1 MSNSTKPPG
10 QPEFDPEATSD
21 LLPGTASGLLK
32 FLEKKRAARTAS
44 STREFALRSVRG
56 LEPILHQLFDEG
68 VGTMEVL
75 TFLTSSLPAIPIA
88 DMKYALDSLRGRR
101 RRLRVTPNKTA
112 ATKAGNEP
120 VPSNPTEPV
129 KPKQQT
135 SKPATSRDA
144 HIPTDLPSWADGS
157 DQRPDESDEDYRLRK
172 EIEGPPEARHKF
184 IGENNH

>member
-1 MSNSTKPPG
+1 MIDSTKPTDK
-10 QPEFDPEATSD
+10 PEFDPEATSD

-32 FLEKKRAARTAS
+32 LLEKKRAARTSA

-88 DMKYALDSLRGRR
+88 DMKYALDSLCGRR
-101 RRLRVTPNKTA
+101 RRLRVTPNKTGA
-112 ATKAGNEP
+112 AKAGIEP
-120 VPSNPTEPV
+120 VPSKPAEPV
-129 KPKQQT
+129 KT
-135 SKPATSRDA
+135 SKQATGRNAQIPA
-144 HIPTDLPSWADGS
+144 DLPSWADGS

-172 EIEGPPEARHKF
+172 EIEGPPEARQKF
-184 IGENNH
+184 IGERKN

>member
-1 MSNSTKPPG
+1 MSDSTKPTDK
-10 QPEFDPEATSD
+10 PEFDPEATSD
-21 LLPGTASGLLK
+21 LLPSTATGLLK
-32 FLEKKRAARTAS
+32 LLEKKRAARTAS

-56 LEPILHQLFDEG
+56 LEPILQQLFDEG

-101 RRLRVTPNKTA
+101 RRLRVTPIKSG

-120 VPSNPTEPV
+120 APSNPAEPV
-129 KPKQQT
+129 KTKPLI
-135 SKPATSRDA
+135 SKPATSRNA
-144 HIPTDLPSWADGS
+144 QIPADLPSWADGS

-184 IGENNH
+184 IGERNN

>member
-1 MSNSTKPPG
+1 MSDSTKPTDK
-10 QPEFDPEATSD
+10 PEFDPEAISD

-32 FLEKKRAARTAS
+32 LLEKKRAARTSA

-56 LEPILHQLFDEG
+56 LEPILQQLFDEG

-88 DMKYALDSLRGRR
+88 DMKYALDSLRDRR
-101 RRLRVTPNKTA
+101 RRLHVTPSKSSA
-112 ATKAGNEP
+112 AKAGSKP
-120 VPSNPTEPV
+120 VPSEPTEPV
-129 KPKQQT
+129 KPKPPT
-135 SKPATSRDA
+135 SKPATNRITN
-144 HIPTDLPSWADGS
+144 IPADLPSWADGS

-184 IGENNH
+184 IGERNN